1 MIDVREATEADAEQ
15 IRQVFL
21 AIYGKDYSH
30 PQFYDTQLIKKMIYS
45 DDTMLVVA
53 EDSDSR
59 QILGTASVLLEMGAH
74 SDLLGEFGRLAV
86 HPDATRRGV
95 GKLLMKGRLER
106 LSYRLHLALVE
117 PRAVHPF
124 AQKIALAHGFAPVGF
139 QPMKLLLS
147 RRESLNVFVRY
158 FGDAMRLRKN
168 NPRVIPEVYPLAKLA
183 LENCGL
189 RSDPVVAAD
198 PGTYPYDDRFK
209 LDELSDDGYATLLH
223 FQRGRVTHR
232 EIFGPVRLHHGL
244 FRIRALQSNYLLARE
259 KEHIAGAVGFSVDE
273 VEKTLRIFELISLS
287 ERPVRFLLSEIL
299 RTCVPSWGIEYLEVD
314 VSAYAPRMQ
323 RTLLELGFLPA
334 AYIPAMVFHE
344 VERLDGIR
352 MVRLTDKPEREGL
365 DLIPESRAVAEL
377 VLRGLID
384 RQVMPKIARAVP
396 LIPLFADMSD
406 EQIRQVA
413 GRCTLKAFQ
422 PGERIIR
429 ENEAGQET
437 FIVLEGEVRIS
448 TGQSAA
454 PVGKVGASECLGEMS
469 FLTRARHSAT
479 ATAQTKTETAVLP
492 HHELDQLIRLRPDI
506 GVIIYRNLARGL
518 GKKLI
523 RSDRR

>member
-1 MIDVREATEADAEQ
+1 MIEVREAKEADVEQ

-21 AIYGKDYSH
+21 AIYGQDYSH
-30 PQFYDTQLIKKMIYS
+30 PQFYDTQLIKKMLYS
-45 DDTMLVVA
+45 DDTILVVA
-53 EDSDSR
+53 VDTENG

-86 HPDATRRGV
+86 HPDARRRGV

-106 LSYRLHLALVE
+106 LTYRLHLALVE

-124 AQKIALAHGFAPVGF
+124 AQKIALTYGFASVGF
-139 QPMKLLLS
+139 QPMKLLLA

-158 FGDAMRLRKN
+158 FGDALKLRKN
-168 NPRVIPEVYPLAKLA
+168 NPHIIPEVYPLAKLA

-189 RSDPVVAAD
+189 TSDPVVEAD
-198 PGTYPYDDRFK
+198 PGTYPYDDRFQ
-209 LDELSDDGYATLLH
+209 LDELTDDGYATLLH

-259 KEHIAGAVGFSVDE
+259 NGQIVGAVGFSVDQ
-273 VEKTLRIFELISLS
+273 VEKTLRIFELITLS
-287 ERPVRFLLSEIL
+287 ERPVRFLLSEML
-299 RTCVPSWGIEYLEVD
+299 RTCIPLWGIEYMEVD

-352 MVRLTDKPEREGL
+352 MVRILLKPEHEGL
-365 DLIPESRAVAEL
+365 DLLPESQAIASL
-377 VLRGLID
+377 VLRGFID
-384 RQVMPKIARAVP
+384 RNVIPKIARAVP
-396 LIPLFADMSD
+396 QISLFAGMND

-413 GRCTLKAFQ
+413 GRCTLKTFP
-422 PGERIIR
+422 PGEQIIR
-429 ENEAGQET
+429 ENEAGEET
-437 FIVLEGEVRIS
+437 FIVLEGEASIS
-448 TGQSAA
+448 TGRSATQ
-454 PVGKVGASECLGEMS
+454 VGTVGASECLGEMS
-469 FLTRARHSAT
+469 YLAHARHSAT
-479 ATAQTKTETAVLP
+479 ATSQTKTETAVLP
-492 HHELDQLIRLRPDI
+492 HRELDNLIRLRPDI
-506 GVIIYRNLARGL
+506 GVIIYRNLATGL

-523 RSDRR
+523 RSDKR